1 LRIARRAIDG
11 SAYGA
16 RDARG
21 ALALP
26 ALLALVT
33 IAAVP
38 PKSVPPAP
46 PDASHTIVM
55 HVGIPGVAYL
65 GQHLKE
71 LLERFPK
78 AQMTQFAKQEDVWIV
93 SVPEEGLSC
102 YLVGPARD
110 SLTVASVGF
119 NFEETYLGAQEGKY
133 RTREGIGKGSTVND
147 LLGTYGK
154 PVAITAERGA
164 KPSPQQSAPRED
176 PGAPKKYQYANPNG
190 TIKTYFVVQGYRVV
204 RAVVNDLAPLAE
216 HVLKNPPAKN

>member
-1 LRIARRAIDG
+1 MRRLRHAIDG
-11 SAYGA
+11 NASGA
-16 RDARG
+16 RGARK

-26 ALLALVT
+26 AVFALATV
-33 IAAVP
+33 AAAP
-38 PKSVPPAP
+38 PKSLHPAA
-46 PDASHTIVM
+46 PDSSHTIVI

-65 GQHLKE
+65 GQPLKD
-71 LLERFPK
+71 LLVKFPK

-102 YLVGPARD
+102 YLVGPGRD
-110 SLTVASVGF
+110 SLKVASVGF
-119 NFEETYLGAQEGKY
+119 NFEETYLGAREGKY

-154 PVAITAERGA
+154 PVAITTERGP
-164 KPSPQQSAPRED
+164 KPSPQQSAPRD
-176 PGAPKKYQYANPNG
+176 DSGGPKKYQYANPDG

-204 RAVVNDLAPLAE
+204 RAVVNDLAPLAA